1 MTMGNDKR
9 SAAGHSLR
17 MKPLHHAALLAC
29 LSIAFA
35 PAWAQDGAA
44 PTRAAASV
52 RYDIPTGTLDQVL
65 NRLATSAGIWL
76 SFDGALT
83 AGKTSPGLT
92 GSYSVPQALNAVLS
106 GHGLE
111 TAPGAG
117 GGYVVRRSSAAAT
130 SGDAGGRE
138 AAQLDMV
145 TVKAQ
150 AQSDGTTEG
159 TGSYTQT
166 GPTRSATGLALTL
179 RETPQSV
186 SVMTRQ
192 RMDDFKLETL
202 TDVMEQTPG
211 VTIDRQGDGN
221 NIMVRGNA
229 VNLQVDGLRQMAS
242 GWYANTQMLYT
253 MDDMVEMDRI
263 EVLKGSSGLM
273 NGDGYYG
280 ATVNMIRKR
289 PAHEFKASVG
299 AGAGSWDNYR
309 ADVDLGGALND
320 SGSIRGRLVAAAADG
335 KEFRDHA
342 KRSNQTLFGTLDID
356 LSERTL
362 LNVGFTQR
370 QREYYGA
377 GSTSMIQAYAANGQ
391 YMGLQPR
398 SFNVGAPWSG
408 FAQDSRT
415 LFANLEHRFGNGWT
429 TKLRVSD
436 ERTEMPDGEGGIWFT
451 GIPAV
456 VDTNWARDHVNKNR
470 SLALDLQ
477 GPVQLFGRTHELLF
491 GVDAARTSSNTYSGN
506 RRYSNVA
513 FDYAGGG
520 AAIVRPADLD
530 SLPLNNHSY
539 FSSRRHSVYAAGR
552 FNLADPVKLI
562 AGARI
567 TNYQQ
572 YDLTPYDYSNYDFAK
587 SDVITPYA
595 GLVVD
600 VHENVSL
607 YGSYASIF
615 KPQSAV
621 DAQGRTLDPEE
632 GQTREIG
639 AKGEF
644 FDKRL
649 NASLAYFWMK
659 TDNVAEATGEV
670 TPDGISLYRSVSGV
684 TKRGYEL
691 ELSGEIA
698 RGWQA
703 QGSYVQN
710 SSNLNNYTYLPKNQ
724 FKLGSTY
731 QLGGALSGLTVGA
744 ATRWQSKTTAGPLT
758 QPSFWVVDLMARYRL
773 NAHLSLSL
781 NVRNAFDKSYFAG
794 MRDFGRVQ
802 YTWGAPRSVNV
813 GMRYDF

>member
-1 MTMGNDKR
+1 MRGQLELSD
-9 SAAGHSLR
+9 GLR
-17 MKPLHHAALLAC
+17 QLL
-29 LSIAFA
+29 
-35 PAWAQDGAA
+35 
-44 PTRAAASV
+44 R
-52 RYDIPTGTLDQVL
+52 
-65 NRLATSAGIWL
+65 
-76 SFDGALT
+76 
-83 AGKTSPGLT
+83 
-92 GSYSVPQALNAVLS
+92 GS
-106 GHGLE
+106 GLE
-111 TAPGAG
+111 FVQSIPGTYLIRA
-117 GGYVVRRSSAAAT
+117 V
-130 SGDAGGRE
+130 
-138 AAQLDMV
+138 QLDTV
-145 TVKAQ
+145 TVTAR
-150 AQSDGTTEG
+150 ADHSGTTEG

-192 RMDDFKLETL
+192 RIDDFKLETL
-202 TDVMEQTPG
+202 TDVMEHTPG

-221 NIMVRGNA
+221 NIMVRGSN

-242 GWYANTQMLYT
+242 GWYANSQMLYT

-289 PAHEFKASVG
+289 PTREFKASVG
-299 AGAGSWDNYR
+299 AGVGSRDNYR
-309 ADVDLGGALND
+309 ADVDIGGALNE
-320 SGSIRGRLVAAAADG
+320 SGSVRGRLVAAAADG

-370 QREYYGA
+370 HREYYGA

-398 SFNVGAPWSG
+398 AFNVGAPWSG
-408 FAQDSRT
+408 YEQDTRT
-415 LFANLEHRFGNGWT
+415 LFATLEHRFDNGWT
-429 TKLRVSD
+429 ARLRANA
-436 ERTEMPDGEGGIWFT
+436 ERTTMPYGENGIWFT

-456 VDTNWARDHVNKNR
+456 VDVNWAGDHANKNR
-470 SLALDLQ
+470 SLAFDLQ
-477 GPVQLFGRTHELLF
+477 GPVQLFGRRHELQF
-491 GVDAARTSSNTYSGN
+491 GADTARTSSDTYSAN
-506 RRYSNVA
+506 RRYNNVA

-520 AAIVRPADLD
+520 GAIVRPDDLG
-530 SLPLNNHSY
+530 SIAMNNHSY
-539 FSSRRHSVYAAGR
+539 FSSRRHSAYAAGR
-552 FNLADPVKLI
+552 FNLADSVKLI

-572 YDLTPYDYSNYDFAK
+572 YDLTPYDYSNFDFAK
-587 SDVITPYA
+587 SDVVTPYA

-600 VHENVSL
+600 VHPNVSL